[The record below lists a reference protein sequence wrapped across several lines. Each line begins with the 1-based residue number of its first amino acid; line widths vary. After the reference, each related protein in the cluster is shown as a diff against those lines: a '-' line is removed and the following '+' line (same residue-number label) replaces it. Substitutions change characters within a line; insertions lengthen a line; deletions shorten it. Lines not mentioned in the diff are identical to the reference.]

1 MIAQKNLF
9 DEEELFLEEELT
21 VVPFTSNKSDNFFY
35 NKNDIPLDI
44 SDIISI
50 CKEYSKL
57 GWKIQYQV
65 ELITELG
72 VQEAIDSKVVSLQ
85 SLPYIKN
92 FLEQITKNV
101 YFGDSTYQAQ
111 ECINL
116 ITQYEAGNRVV
127 LSALN

>member
-1 MIAQKNLF
+1 MIARNNRF
-9 DEEELFLEEELT
+9 DEEELFLEEELA
-21 VVPFTSNKSDNFFY
+21 VVPVALNDKDNFY

-57 GWKIQYQV
+57 GWKIQSQV
-65 ELITELG
+65 EVIIELG
-72 VQEAIDSKVVSLQ
+72 VKEAINTGVVKSQ
-85 SLPYIKN
+85 SLPYIKS

-111 ECINL
+111 ECMDL
-116 ITQYEAGNRVV
+116 ISQYESNNRTV
-127 LSALN
+127 LSTLN

>member
-1 MIAQKNLF
+1 MIARNNRF
-9 DEEELFLEEELT
+9 DEEELFLEEELA
-21 VVPFTSNKSDNFFY
+21 VVPVALNDKDNFY

-57 GWKIQYQV
+57 GWKIQSQV
-65 ELITELG
+65 EIIIELG
-72 VQEAIDSKVVSLQ
+72 VQEAINTGVVKSQ
-85 SLPYIKN
+85 SLPYIKS

-111 ECINL
+111 ECMDL
-116 ITQYEAGNRVV
+116 ISQYEANNRVV
-127 LSALN
+127 LSTLN